1 MKHTQDKIFHQH
13 ITKLMIKLNHSLPPQ
28 LPPELLMMEL
38 GDTFQHRQNHLTI
51 KTSKLQLTDLLK
63 EKHIITPTY
72 RIASKL
78 MTLIHLQSKIIK
90 RVQRAELQQV
100 ILGKV
105 VLIINQVMK
114 MAAKVL
120 Q

>member
-51 KTSKLQLTDLLK
+51 KPSKLQLTDLLK

-72 RIASKL
+72 LIASKL
-78 MTLIHLQSKIIK
+78 ITLIHLQKKIIK
-90 RVQRAELQQV
+90 RAQQADLQLV
-100 ILGKV
+100 ISGKV
-105 VLIINQVMK
+105 VPNISQIIK
-114 MAAKVL
+114 MTAKA